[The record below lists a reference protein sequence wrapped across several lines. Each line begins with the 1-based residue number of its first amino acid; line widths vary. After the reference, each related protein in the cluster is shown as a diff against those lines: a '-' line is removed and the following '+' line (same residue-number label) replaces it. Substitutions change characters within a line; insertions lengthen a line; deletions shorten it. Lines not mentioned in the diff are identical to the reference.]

1 MLKVLLLRK
10 KIDAAKMALEDLRAK
25 DADFAKREAEL
36 EAAIEEAAAAEDED
50 AAEAQKAVEEEVEK
64 FDQEKA
70 DHEEAKKSLTDEITE
85 LENDL
90 ATEEAS
96 QETAPAQDPEPEKE
110 ERKVKTMSVTRNKFF
125 AGKDVTAMFE
135 REDVKAYLAEI
146 RSCIKNKRELTNVG
160 LTIPEV
166 FVGLIKE
173 NVENYSK
180 LYKHVNVQPIAGKAR
195 EIVQGTVAEAIWTE
209 CCAVLNEL
217 SLAFNDVEIDCY
229 KVAGYYKVC
238 NAVLEDNDVDL
249 ATKLLEALS
258 QAIGLAVDKAILYGR
273 NSASAQKMPLGILSR
288 LAQTSEPGNYSPT
301 ARPWVDL
308 HTSNIKSISAGL
320 TGAALIKQIV
330 LASGAAKS
338 NYSRGSKVWVMN
350 ESTYTKLMAET
361 VSVDAN
367 GQIVTGVAGTMPV
380 VGGVIE
386 VLNFIPDN
394 TIIGGYFDL
403 YLLGERAGAKFAQ
416 SEHVFFIQD
425 QTAFKGTARYDG
437 QPVIA
442 EAFVAIGLEGTTPDA
457 TQVAF
462 APDEANVVKGIILSA
477 SAVTVEESTVSAGG
491 NMVYFQDTNGWGTVK
506 IHYWGG
512 ATPTTWPGESMTKVA
527 GTTDI
532 YSYELYIPMGYSFR
546 YAVTQEDF
554 EKLPQELKDEAL
566 VRAAD
571 RLR

>member
-10 KIDAAKMALEDLRAK
+10 KIDNAKKALEALRAK
-25 DADFAKREAEL
+25 DADFDKRQAEL
-36 EAAIEEAAAAEDED
+36 EQAIEEAAEATGDD
-50 AAEAQKAVEEEVEK
+50 AAEAQKAVEEEAEK
-64 FDQEKA
+64 FDSEKQE
-70 DHEEAKKSLTDEITE
+70 HEDAKKSLSDEIE
-85 LENDL
+85 EMEKDL
-90 ATEEAS
+90 AEAEEEQKTE
-96 QETAPAQDPEPEKE
+96 PEPQPEAKEE
-110 ERKVKTMSVTRNKFF
+110 ERKVLRPMAKRNRFF
-125 AGKDVTAMFE
+125 ANVDTNVMFA
-135 REDVKAYLAEI
+135 RDDVKAYLSEI

-180 LYKHVNVQPIAGKAR
+180 LYKHVNVQSISGKGR
-195 EIVQGTVAEAIWTE
+195 EIIQGTVAEAIWTE

-273 NSASAQKMPLGILSR
+273 NTASAQKMPLGIVSR
-288 LAQTSEPGNYSPT
+288 LAQTSEPSNYPAT
-301 ARPWVDL
+301 ARPWEDL
-308 HTSNIKSISAGL
+308 SATNIISLSAGL
-320 TGAALIKQIV
+320 TGAALFKQIV

-338 NYSRGSKVWVMN
+338 NYSRGGKVWVMN
-350 ESTYTKLMAET
+350 ETTYTKLMAET
-361 VSVDAN
+361 VAVDAN

-403 YLLGERAGAKFAQ
+403 YLLGERAGAQFAQ

-425 QTAFKGTARYDG
+425 QTAFKGVARYDG

-442 EAFVAIGLEGTTPDA
+442 EAFIAIGLEGTTPAA
-457 TQVAF
+457 TSVAF
-462 APDEANVVKGIILSA
+462 APDKANVVTGIILSA
-477 SAVTVEESTVSAGG
+477 SAVSVEEGEDVTVSAQTIPVDGPITWTSAD
-491 NMVYFQDTNGWGTVK
+491 DTVATVEDGV
-506 IHYWGG
+506 ITGV
-512 ATPTTWPGESMTKVA
+512 TS
-527 GTTDI
+527 GTTTVTAV
-532 YSYELYIPMGYSFR
+532 SGSASASV
-546 YAVTQEDF
+546 AVTVT
-554 EKLPQELKDEAL
+554 A
-566 VRAAD
+566 
-571 RLR
+571 

>member
-10 KIDAAKMALEDLRAK
+10 KIDAANKALEALRAK

-36 EAAIEEAAAAEDED
+36 EQAINEAAEAEGED

-64 FDQEKA
+64 FDQEKEE
-70 DHEEAKKSLTDEITE
+70 HEAAKKSLEDELTE
-85 LENDL
+85 LEAGL
-90 ATEEAS
+90 EAEEA
-96 QETAPAQDPEPEKE
+96 AQDTSEEPKPQPQVE
-110 ERKVKTMSVTRNKFF
+110 ERKEEKMITRNKFF
-125 AGKDVTAMFE
+125 RGVDTDAMFQ
-135 REDVKAYLAEI
+135 RDDVKAYLSEI

-217 SLAFNDVEIDCY
+217 NLAFNDVEIDCY

-238 NAVLEDNDVDL
+238 NAVLEDNDVQL

-273 NSASAQKMPLGILSR
+273 NSASAQKMPLGIVSR
-288 LAQTSEPGNYSPT
+288 LAQTSEPANYPAT

-308 HTSNIKSISAGL
+308 HTSNIISLSAGL
-320 TGAALIKQIV
+320 TGAGLFKQIV
-330 LASGAAKS
+330 LASGAAKGK
-338 NYSRGSKVWVMN
+338 YSRGGKVWVMN
-350 ESTYTKLMAET
+350 ETTYTKLMAET
-361 VSVDAN
+361 VSVNAN
-367 GQIVTGVAGTMPV
+367 GQIVSGVAGTMPV

-386 VLNFIPDN
+386 VLDFIPDN

-403 YLLGERAGAKFAQ
+403 YMLGERAGAQFAQ

-442 EAFVAIGLEGTTPDA
+442 EAFVAIGLEATTPA
-457 TQVAF
+457 ASSVAF
-462 APDEANVVKGIILSA
+462 APDEANTVKAIALNVNAVTIDLSEDDEFQMKAVTMPIDAPITWSSSAETYATVDQNGLITGKAAGSATITAVSGSA
-477 SAVTVEESTVSAGG
+477 SASVAVTV
-491 NMVYFQDTNGWGTVK
+491 
-506 IHYWGG
+506 
-512 ATPTTWPGESMTKVA
+512 TT
-527 GTTDI
+527 
-532 YSYELYIPMGYSFR
+532 
-546 YAVTQEDF
+546 
-554 EKLPQELKDEAL
+554 
-566 VRAAD
+566 
-571 RLR
+571 

>member
-1 MLKVLLLRK
+1 MLKTLLLRS
-10 KIDAAKMALEDLRAK
+10 KIDAAKKALEALRAK
-25 DADFAKREAEL
+25 DADFEKREAEITQ
-36 EAAIEEAAAAEDED
+36 AIEEASQMEEGEAKIEAQRTVEEAVEQFDADKAAHEEEKTKLEESIGEMEKEL
-50 AAEAQKAVEEEVEK
+50 AEAEK
-64 FDQEKA
+64 DQ
-70 DHEEAKKSLTDEITE
+70 DTTP
-85 LENDL
+85 
-90 ATEEAS
+90 
-96 QETAPAQDPEPEKE
+96 QPEPNDQRKGEKKIMK
-110 ERKVKTMSVTRNKFF
+110 RNRFFKSVENL
-125 AGKDVTAMFE
+125 DEMFQ

-180 LYKHVNVQPIAGKAR
+180 LYKHVNVQPIAGNGR

-209 CCAVLNEL
+209 CCAVLNEMN
-217 SLAFNDVEIDCY
+217 LAFNDVEVDCF

-273 NSASAQKMPLGILSR
+273 NSASTQKMPLGIVSR
-288 LAQTSEPGNYSPT
+288 LAQTSEPSNYPAT
-301 ARPWVDL
+301 ARPWEDL
-308 HTSNIKSISAGL
+308 HTSNIVSLSAGL
-320 TGAALIKQIV
+320 TGAALFKQIV
-330 LASGAAKS
+330 IASGKAKS
-338 NYSRGSKVWVMN
+338 SYSRGEKIWVMN
-350 ESTYTKLMAET
+350 ETTYTKLMAET
-361 VSVDAN
+361 VSINGN
-367 GQIVTGVAGTMPV
+367 GQVVTGVAGTMPV

-442 EAFVAIGLEGTTPDA
+442 EAFVAIGLEATTPA
-457 TQVAF
+457 ANAVAF
-462 APDEANVVKGIILSA
+462 APDEANTVKAIALNVNAVTIDLSEDDEFQMQAVTMPIDAPITWSSSAETYATVDQNGLITGKASGSATITAVSGSA
-477 SAVTVEESTVSAGG
+477 SASVAVTV
-491 NMVYFQDTNGWGTVK
+491 
-506 IHYWGG
+506 
-512 ATPTTWPGESMTKVA
+512 TT
-527 GTTDI
+527 
-532 YSYELYIPMGYSFR
+532 
-546 YAVTQEDF
+546 
-554 EKLPQELKDEAL
+554 
-566 VRAAD
+566 
-571 RLR
+571 

>member
-10 KIDAAKMALEDLRAK
+10 KIDAANKALEALRAK

-36 EAAIEEAAAAEDED
+36 EQAINEAAEAEGED

-64 FDQEKA
+64 FDQEKEE
-70 DHEEAKKSLTDEITE
+70 HEAAKKSLEDELTE
-85 LENDL
+85 LEAGL
-90 ATEEAS
+90 EAEEA
-96 QETAPAQDPEPEKE
+96 AQDTSEEPKPQPQVE
-110 ERKVKTMSVTRNKFF
+110 ERKEEKMITRNKFF
-125 AGKDVTAMFE
+125 RGVDTDAMFQ
-135 REDVKAYLAEI
+135 RDDVKAYLSEI

-217 SLAFNDVEIDCY
+217 NLAFNDVEIDCY

-238 NAVLEDNDVDL
+238 NAVLEDNDVQL

-273 NSASAQKMPLGILSR
+273 NSASAQKMPLGIVSR
-288 LAQTSEPGNYSPT
+288 LAQTSEPANYPAT

-308 HTSNIKSISAGL
+308 HTSNIISLSAGL
-320 TGAALIKQIV
+320 TGAGLFKQII
-330 LASGAAKS
+330 LASGAAKGK
-338 NYSRGSKVWVMN
+338 YSRGGKVWVMN

-361 VSVDAN
+361 VSVNAN
-367 GQIVTGVAGTMPV
+367 GQIVSGVAGTMPV

-386 VLNFIPDN
+386 VLDFIPDN

-403 YLLGERAGAKFAQ
+403 YMLGERAGAQFAQ

-442 EAFVAIGLEGTTPDA
+442 EAFVAIGLEATTPA
-457 TQVAF
+457 ASSVAF
-462 APDEANVVKGIILSA
+462 APDEANTVKAIALNVNAVTIDLSEDDEFQMQAVTMPIDAPITWSSSAETYATVDQNGLITGKAAGSATITAVSGSA
-477 SAVTVEESTVSAGG
+477 SASVAVTV
-491 NMVYFQDTNGWGTVK
+491 
-506 IHYWGG
+506 
-512 ATPTTWPGESMTKVA
+512 TT
-527 GTTDI
+527 
-532 YSYELYIPMGYSFR
+532 
-546 YAVTQEDF
+546 
-554 EKLPQELKDEAL
+554 
-566 VRAAD
+566 
-571 RLR
+571 

>member
-1 MLKVLLLRK
+1 MLKVLFLRK
-10 KIDAAKMALEDLRAK
+10 KIDAAKKALDMLREK
-25 DADFAKREAEL
+25 DAEFAKREAEL
-36 EAAIEEAAAAEDED
+36 EQAIEEAAAAEGED

-70 DHEEAKKSLTDEITE
+70 DHEENKKTLTEEIAE
-85 LENDL
+85 LEEDL
-90 ATEEAS
+90 ANEEAA
-96 QETAPAQDPEPEKE
+96 QETDPQPQPEPE
-110 ERKVKTMSVTRNKFF
+110 ERKENKMSVVRNKFF
-125 AGKDVTAMFE
+125 AGKDTGAMFE

-160 LTIPEV
+160 LTIPDV

-180 LYKHVNVQPIAGKAR
+180 LYKHVNVQAISGKAR
-195 EIVQGTVAEAIWTE
+195 EVVQGTVAEAIWTE

-217 SLAFNDVEIDCY
+217 NLTFNDVEIDCY

-249 ATKLLEALS
+249 ATKRLEALS

-273 NSASAQKMPLGILSR
+273 NSVSTQKMPLGIVSR
-288 LAQTSEPGNYSPT
+288 LAQTSEPSNYPTT

-308 HTSNIKSISAGL
+308 HTSNIISLSAGL
-320 TGAALIKQIV
+320 TGAALFKQIV
-330 LASGAAKS
+330 LASGKAKS
-338 NYSRGSKVWVMN
+338 NYSRGEKVWVMN
-350 ESTYTKLMAET
+350 ETTYTKLMAET
-361 VSVDAN
+361 VSVNAN

-403 YLLGERAGAKFAQ
+403 YLLGERAGAQFAQ

-442 EAFVAIGLEGTTPDA
+442 EAFVAIGLEGTTPA
-457 TQVAF
+457 ANAVAF
-462 APDEANVVKGIILSA
+462 EPDKANVVTGIVLNTDAVTVDVDETFQLIAQTLPVDGDVTYTSSDATKATVSSAGLITGVASGSATITAVSGSA
-477 SAVTVEESTVSAGG
+477 SASVAVTV
-491 NMVYFQDTNGWGTVK
+491 
-506 IHYWGG
+506 
-512 ATPTTWPGESMTKVA
+512 TT
-527 GTTDI
+527 
-532 YSYELYIPMGYSFR
+532 
-546 YAVTQEDF
+546 
-554 EKLPQELKDEAL
+554 
-566 VRAAD
+566 
-571 RLR
+571 

>member
-10 KIDAAKMALEDLRAK
+10 KIDAANKALEALRAK

-36 EAAIEEAAAAEDED
+36 EQAINEAAEAEGED

-64 FDQEKA
+64 FDQEKEE
-70 DHEEAKKSLTDEITE
+70 HEAAKKSLEDELTE
-85 LENDL
+85 LEAGL
-90 ATEEAS
+90 EAEEA
-96 QETAPAQDPEPEKE
+96 AQDTSEEPKPQPQVEERKE
-110 ERKVKTMSVTRNKFF
+110 ERMHTRNKFF
-125 AGKDVTAMFE
+125 RGVDTDAMFQ
-135 REDVKAYLAEI
+135 RDDVKAYLSEI

-217 SLAFNDVEIDCY
+217 NLAFNDVEIDCY

-238 NAVLEDNDVDL
+238 NAVLEDNDVQL

-273 NSASAQKMPLGILSR
+273 NSASAQKMPLGIVSR
-288 LAQTSEPGNYSPT
+288 LAQTSEPANYPAT
-301 ARPWVDL
+301 ARPWEDL
-308 HTSNIKSISAGL
+308 HTSNIISLSAGL
-320 TGAALIKQIV
+320 TGAGLFKQIV
-330 LASGAAKS
+330 LASGAAKGK
-338 NYSRGSKVWVMN
+338 YSRGGKVWVMN
-350 ESTYTKLMAET
+350 ETTYTKLMAET
-361 VSVDAN
+361 VSVNAN
-367 GQIVTGVAGTMPV
+367 GQIVSGVAGTMPV

-386 VLNFIPDN
+386 VLDFIPDN

-403 YLLGERAGAKFAQ
+403 YMLGERAGAQFAQ

-442 EAFVAIGLEGTTPDA
+442 EAFVAIGLEATTPA
-457 TQVAF
+457 ASSVAF
-462 APDEANVVKGIILSA
+462 APDEANTVKAIALNVNAVTIDLSEDDEFQMQAVTMPIDAPITWSSSAETYATVDQNGLITGKAAGSATITAVSGSA
-477 SAVTVEESTVSAGG
+477 SASVAVTV
-491 NMVYFQDTNGWGTVK
+491 
-506 IHYWGG
+506 
-512 ATPTTWPGESMTKVA
+512 TT
-527 GTTDI
+527 
-532 YSYELYIPMGYSFR
+532 
-546 YAVTQEDF
+546 
-554 EKLPQELKDEAL
+554 
-566 VRAAD
+566 
-571 RLR
+571 

>member
-10 KIDAAKMALEDLRAK
+10 KIDAAKKALESLREK
-25 DADFAKREAEL
+25 DAEFAKREAEL
-36 EAAIEEAAAAEDED
+36 EQAIEEAAAAEGED

-70 DHEEAKKSLTDEITE
+70 DHEENKKTLTEEIAE
-85 LENDL
+85 LEEDL

-96 QETAPAQDPEPEKE
+96 QETDPEPQPETE
-110 ERKVKTMSVTRNKFF
+110 ERKDNKMPVVRNKFF
-125 AGKDVTAMFE
+125 AGKDTGAMFE
-135 REDVKAYLAEI
+135 REDVKAYLSEI

-160 LTIPEV
+160 LTIPDV

-180 LYKHVNVQPIAGKAR
+180 LYKHVNVQAISGKAR
-195 EIVQGTVAEAIWTE
+195 EVVQGTVAEAIWTE

-217 SLAFNDVEIDCY
+217 NLTFNDVEIDCY

-238 NAVLEDNDVDL
+238 NAVLEDNDIDL

-273 NSASAQKMPLGILSR
+273 NSVSTQKMPLGIVSR
-288 LAQTSEPGNYSPT
+288 LAQTSEPSNYPTT

-308 HTSNIKSISAGL
+308 HTSNIISLSAGL
-320 TGAALIKQIV
+320 TGAALFKQIV
-330 LASGAAKS
+330 LASGKAKS
-338 NYSRGSKVWVMN
+338 NYSRGKKVWVMN
-350 ESTYTKLMAET
+350 ETTYTKLMAET
-361 VSVDAN
+361 VSVNAN

-403 YLLGERAGAKFAQ
+403 YLLGERAGAQFAQ

-442 EAFVAIGLEGTTPDA
+442 EAFVAIGLEATTPA
-457 TQVAF
+457 ANAVAF
-462 APDEANVVKGIILSA
+462 EPDKANTVTGIVLNADAVTVDVDETFQLIAKTLPIDGDVTYTSSDDTKATVSSTGLITGKASGSATITAVSGSA
-477 SAVTVEESTVSAGG
+477 SASVAVTV
-491 NMVYFQDTNGWGTVK
+491 
-506 IHYWGG
+506 
-512 ATPTTWPGESMTKVA
+512 TT
-527 GTTDI
+527 
-532 YSYELYIPMGYSFR
+532 
-546 YAVTQEDF
+546 
-554 EKLPQELKDEAL
+554 
-566 VRAAD
+566 
-571 RLR
+571 

>member
-10 KIDAAKMALEDLRAK
+10 KIDAAKKALDMLREK
-25 DADFAKREAEL
+25 DAEFAKREAEL
-36 EAAIEEAAAAEDED
+36 EQAIEEAAAAEGED

-70 DHEEAKKSLTDEITE
+70 DHEENKKSLTEEIAE
-85 LENDL
+85 LEEDL
-90 ATEEAS
+90 AAEEAS
-96 QETAPAQDPEPEKE
+96 QETEPQPQPQPE
-110 ERKVKTMSVTRNKFF
+110 ERKENKMPVVRNKFF
-125 AGKDVTAMFE
+125 AGKDTGAMFE
-135 REDVKAYLAEI
+135 REDVKAYLSEI

-160 LTIPEV
+160 LTIPDV

-180 LYKHVNVQPIAGKAR
+180 LYKHVNVQAISGKAR
-195 EIVQGTVAEAIWTE
+195 EVVQGTVAEAIWTE

-217 SLAFNDVEIDCY
+217 NLTFNDVEIDCY

-238 NAVLEDNDVDL
+238 NAVLEDNDIDL

-273 NSASAQKMPLGILSR
+273 NSVSTQKMPLGIVSR
-288 LAQTSEPGNYSPT
+288 LAQTSEPSNYPTT

-308 HTSNIKSISAGL
+308 HTSNIISLSAGL
-320 TGAALIKQIV
+320 TGAALFKQIV
-330 LASGAAKS
+330 LASGKAKS
-338 NYSRGSKVWVMN
+338 NYSRGEKVWVMN
-350 ESTYTKLMAET
+350 ETTYTKLMAET
-361 VSVDAN
+361 VSVNAN

-403 YLLGERAGAKFAQ
+403 YLLGERAGAQFAQ

-442 EAFVAIGLEGTTPDA
+442 EAFVVIGLEATTPA
-457 TQVAF
+457 ANAVAF
-462 APDEANVVKGIILSA
+462 EPDKANTVTGIVLNADAVTVDVDETFQLIAQTLPIDGDVTYTSSDDTKATVSSAGLITGKASGSATITAVSGSA
-477 SAVTVEESTVSAGG
+477 SASVAVTV
-491 NMVYFQDTNGWGTVK
+491 
-506 IHYWGG
+506 
-512 ATPTTWPGESMTKVA
+512 TT
-527 GTTDI
+527 
-532 YSYELYIPMGYSFR
+532 
-546 YAVTQEDF
+546 
-554 EKLPQELKDEAL
+554 
-566 VRAAD
+566 
-571 RLR
+571 

>member
-10 KIDAAKMALEDLRAK
+10 KIDAAKKALEELRAK

-36 EAAIEEAAAAEDED
+36 EQAINEAAEAEGED

-64 FDQEKA
+64 FDQEKEE
-70 DHEEAKKSLTDEITE
+70 HEAVKKSLEDELTE
-85 LENDL
+85 LEAGL
-90 ATEEAS
+90 EAEEA
-96 QETAPAQDPEPEKE
+96 AQDTSEEPKPQPQAEERKE
-110 ERKVKTMSVTRNKFF
+110 ERMTTRNKFF
-125 AGKDVTAMFE
+125 RGVDTDAMFQ
-135 REDVKAYLAEI
+135 RDDVKAYLSEI

-217 SLAFNDVEIDCY
+217 NLAFNDVEIDCY

-238 NAVLEDNDVDL
+238 NAVLEDNDVQL

-273 NSASAQKMPLGILSR
+273 NSASAQKMPLGIVSR
-288 LAQTSEPGNYSPT
+288 LAQTSEPANYPAT

-308 HTSNIKSISAGL
+308 HTSNIISLSAGL
-320 TGAALIKQIV
+320 TGAGLFKQIV
-330 LASGAAKS
+330 LASGAAKGK
-338 NYSRGSKVWVMN
+338 YSRGGKVWVMN
-350 ESTYTKLMAET
+350 ETTYTKLMAET
-361 VSVDAN
+361 VSVNAN
-367 GQIVTGVAGTMPV
+367 GQIVSGVAGTMPV

-386 VLNFIPDN
+386 VLDFIPDN

-403 YLLGERAGAKFAQ
+403 YMLGERAGAQFAQ

-442 EAFVAIGLEGTTPDA
+442 EAFVAIGLEATTPA
-457 TQVAF
+457 ASSVAF
-462 APDEANVVKGIILSA
+462 APDEANTVKAIALNVNAVTIDLSEDDEFQMQAVTMPIDAPITWSSSAETYATVDQNGLITGKAAGSATITAVSGSA
-477 SAVTVEESTVSAGG
+477 SASVAVTV
-491 NMVYFQDTNGWGTVK
+491 
-506 IHYWGG
+506 
-512 ATPTTWPGESMTKVA
+512 TT
-527 GTTDI
+527 
-532 YSYELYIPMGYSFR
+532 
-546 YAVTQEDF
+546 
-554 EKLPQELKDEAL
+554 
-566 VRAAD
+566 
-571 RLR
+571 

>member
-10 KIDAAKMALEDLRAK
+10 KIDAAKKALEDLRAK

-36 EAAIEEAAAAEDED
+36 EAAIEEAAAAEGED

-96 QETAPAQDPEPEKE
+96 QETAPAENPAPQEE

-166 FVGLIKE
+166 FVEIIKE

-273 NSASAQKMPLGILSR
+273 NSASTQKMPLGIVSR
-288 LAQTSEPGNYSPT
+288 LAQTSEPSNYPTT

-308 HTSNIKSISAGL
+308 HTSNIISLSAGL
-320 TGAALIKQIV
+320 TGAALFKQLV
-330 LASGAAKS
+330 LASGKAKS
-338 NYSRGSKVWVMN
+338 NYSRGEKVWVMN
-350 ESTYTKLMAET
+350 ETTYTKLVAET

-367 GQIVTGVAGTMPV
+367 GRVVTGVAGTMPV
-380 VGGVIE
+380 IGGVIE

-403 YLLGERAGAKFAQ
+403 YMLGERAGAQFAQ

-442 EAFVAIGLEGTTPDA
+442 EAFVAIGLEATTPA
-457 TQVAF
+457 ANAVAF
-462 APDEANVVKGIILSA
+462 APDTANVVTGIVLNADAVTVDVDETFQLIAKTLPIDGDVTFTSSDDTKATVSSTGLITGKASGSATITAVSGSA
-477 SAVTVEESTVSAGG
+477 SASVAVTV
-491 NMVYFQDTNGWGTVK
+491 
-506 IHYWGG
+506 
-512 ATPTTWPGESMTKVA
+512 TT
-527 GTTDI
+527 
-532 YSYELYIPMGYSFR
+532 
-546 YAVTQEDF
+546 
-554 EKLPQELKDEAL
+554 
-566 VRAAD
+566 
-571 RLR
+571 

>member
-10 KIDAAKMALEDLRAK
+10 KIDAAKKAFEDLRAK
-25 DADFAKREAEL
+25 DADFVKREAEL
-36 EAAIEEAAAAEDED
+36 EAAIEEAAAAEGED

-273 NSASAQKMPLGILSR
+273 NSASTQKMPLGIVSR
-288 LAQTSEPGNYSPT
+288 LAQTSEPSNYPTT

-308 HTSNIKSISAGL
+308 HTSNIISLSAGL
-320 TGAALIKQIV
+320 TGAALFKQLV
-330 LASGAAKS
+330 LASGKAKS
-338 NYSRGSKVWVMN
+338 NYSRGEKVWVMN
-350 ESTYTKLMAET
+350 ETTYTKLVAET

-367 GQIVTGVAGTMPV
+367 GRVVTGVAGTMPV
-380 VGGVIE
+380 IGGVIE

-403 YLLGERAGAKFAQ
+403 YMLGERAGAQFAQ

-442 EAFVAIGLEGTTPDA
+442 EAFVAIGLEATTPA
-457 TQVAF
+457 ANAVAF
-462 APDEANVVKGIILSA
+462 APDTANVITGIVLNADAVTVDVDETFQLIAKTLPIDGDVTFTSSDDTKATVSSTGLITGKASGSATITAVSGSA
-477 SAVTVEESTVSAGG
+477 SASVAVTV
-491 NMVYFQDTNGWGTVK
+491 
-506 IHYWGG
+506 
-512 ATPTTWPGESMTKVA
+512 TT
-527 GTTDI
+527 
-532 YSYELYIPMGYSFR
+532 
-546 YAVTQEDF
+546 
-554 EKLPQELKDEAL
+554 
-566 VRAAD
+566 
-571 RLR
+571 

>member
-258 QAIGLAVDKAILYGR
+258 QAISLAVDKAILYGR
-273 NSASAQKMPLGILSR
+273 NSASTQKMPLGIVSR
-288 LAQTSEPGNYSPT
+288 LAQTSEPSNYPTT

-308 HTSNIKSISAGL
+308 HTSNIVSLSAGL
-320 TGAALIKQIV
+320 TGAALFKQLV
-330 LASGAAKS
+330 LASGKAKS
-338 NYSRGSKVWVMN
+338 NYSRGEKVWVMN
-350 ESTYTKLMAET
+350 ETTYTKLVAET

-367 GQIVTGVAGTMPV
+367 GRVVTGVAGTMPV
-380 VGGVIE
+380 IGGVIE

-403 YLLGERAGAKFAQ
+403 YMLGERAGAQFAQ

-442 EAFVAIGLEGTTPDA
+442 EAFVVIGLEATTPA
-457 TQVAF
+457 ANAVAF
-462 APDEANVVKGIILSA
+462 APDTANVVTGIVLNADAVTVDVDETFQLIAKTLPIDGDVTFTSSDDTKATVSSTGLITGKASGSATITAVSGSA
-477 SAVTVEESTVSAGG
+477 SASVAVTV
-491 NMVYFQDTNGWGTVK
+491 
-506 IHYWGG
+506 
-512 ATPTTWPGESMTKVA
+512 TT
-527 GTTDI
+527 
-532 YSYELYIPMGYSFR
+532 
-546 YAVTQEDF
+546 
-554 EKLPQELKDEAL
+554 
-566 VRAAD
+566 
-571 RLR
+571 

>member
-10 KIDAAKMALEDLRAK
+10 KIDAAKKALEDLRAK

-36 EAAIEEAAAAEDED
+36 EAAIEEAAAAEGED

-96 QETAPAQDPEPEKE
+96 QETAPAENSAPQEE

-125 AGKDVTAMFE
+125 KGKDVTAMFE

-273 NSASAQKMPLGILSR
+273 NSASTQKMPLGIVSR
-288 LAQTSEPGNYSPT
+288 LAQTSEPSNYPTT

-308 HTSNIKSISAGL
+308 HTSNIISLSAGL
-320 TGAALIKQIV
+320 TGAALFKQLV
-330 LASGAAKS
+330 LASGKAKS
-338 NYSRGSKVWVMN
+338 NYSRGEKVWVMN
-350 ESTYTKLMAET
+350 ETTYTKLVAET

-367 GQIVTGVAGTMPV
+367 GRVVTGVAGTMPV
-380 VGGVIE
+380 IGGVIE

-403 YLLGERAGAKFAQ
+403 YMLGERAGAQFAQ

-442 EAFVAIGLEGTTPDA
+442 EAFVAIGLEATTPA
-457 TQVAF
+457 ANAVAF
-462 APDEANVVKGIILSA
+462 APDEANTVKAIALNVNAVTIDLSEDDEFQMQAVTMPIDAPITWSSSAETYATVDQNGLITGKASGSATITAVSGSA
-477 SAVTVEESTVSAGG
+477 SASVAVTV
-491 NMVYFQDTNGWGTVK
+491 
-506 IHYWGG
+506 
-512 ATPTTWPGESMTKVA
+512 TT
-527 GTTDI
+527 
-532 YSYELYIPMGYSFR
+532 
-546 YAVTQEDF
+546 
-554 EKLPQELKDEAL
+554 
-566 VRAAD
+566 
-571 RLR
+571 

>member
-10 KIDAAKMALEDLRAK
+10 KIDAAKKALEELRAK

-36 EAAIEEAAAAEDED
+36 EQAINEAAEAEGED

-64 FDQEKA
+64 FDQEKEE
-70 DHEEAKKSLTDEITE
+70 HEAAKKSLEDELTE
-85 LENDL
+85 LEAGL
-90 ATEEAS
+90 EAEEA
-96 QETAPAQDPEPEKE
+96 AQDTSEEPKPQPQVEERKE
-110 ERKVKTMSVTRNKFF
+110 ERMTTRNKFF
-125 AGKDVTAMFE
+125 RGVDTDAMFQ
-135 REDVKAYLAEI
+135 RDDVKAYLSEI

-217 SLAFNDVEIDCY
+217 NLAFNDVEIDCY

-238 NAVLEDNDVDL
+238 NAVLEDNDVQL

-273 NSASAQKMPLGILSR
+273 NSASAQKMPLGIVSR
-288 LAQTSEPGNYSPT
+288 LAQTSEPANYPAT

-308 HTSNIKSISAGL
+308 HTSNIISLSAGL
-320 TGAALIKQIV
+320 TGAGLFKQIV
-330 LASGAAKS
+330 LASGAAKGK
-338 NYSRGSKVWVMN
+338 YRRGGKVWVMN
-350 ESTYTKLMAET
+350 ETTYTKLMAET
-361 VSVDAN
+361 VSVNAN
-367 GQIVTGVAGTMPV
+367 GQIVSGVAGTMPV

-386 VLNFIPDN
+386 VLDFIPDN

-403 YLLGERAGAKFAQ
+403 YMLGERAGAQFAQ

-442 EAFVAIGLEGTTPDA
+442 EAFVAIGLEATTPA
-457 TQVAF
+457 ASSVAF
-462 APDEANVVKGIILSA
+462 APDEANTVKAIALNVNAVTIDLSEDDEFQMQAVTMPIDAPITWSSSAETYATVDQNGLITGKAAGSATITAVSGSA
-477 SAVTVEESTVSAGG
+477 SASVAVTV
-491 NMVYFQDTNGWGTVK
+491 
-506 IHYWGG
+506 
-512 ATPTTWPGESMTKVA
+512 TT
-527 GTTDI
+527 
-532 YSYELYIPMGYSFR
+532 
-546 YAVTQEDF
+546 
-554 EKLPQELKDEAL
+554 
-566 VRAAD
+566 
-571 RLR
+571 

>member
-10 KIDAAKMALEDLRAK
+10 KIDAANKALEALRAK

-36 EAAIEEAAAAEDED
+36 EQAINEAAEAEGED

-64 FDQEKA
+64 FDQEKEE
-70 DHEEAKKSLTDEITE
+70 HEAAKKSLEDELTE
-85 LENDL
+85 LEAGL
-90 ATEEAS
+90 EAEEA
-96 QETAPAQDPEPEKE
+96 AQDTSEEPKPQPQVEERKE
-110 ERKVKTMSVTRNKFF
+110 ERMTTRNKFF
-125 AGKDVTAMFE
+125 RGVDTDAMFQ
-135 REDVKAYLAEI
+135 RDDVKAYLSEI

-217 SLAFNDVEIDCY
+217 NLAFNDVEIDCY

-238 NAVLEDNDVDL
+238 NAVLEDNDVQL

-273 NSASAQKMPLGILSR
+273 NSASAQKMPLGIVSR
-288 LAQTSEPGNYSPT
+288 LAQTSEPANYPAT

-308 HTSNIKSISAGL
+308 HTSNIISLSAGL
-320 TGAALIKQIV
+320 TGAGLFKQIV
-330 LASGAAKS
+330 LASGAAKGK
-338 NYSRGSKVWVMN
+338 YSRGGKVWVMN
-350 ESTYTKLMAET
+350 ETTYTKLMAET
-361 VSVDAN
+361 VSVNAN
-367 GQIVTGVAGTMPV
+367 GQIVSGVAGTMPV

-386 VLNFIPDN
+386 VLDFIPDN

-403 YLLGERAGAKFAQ
+403 YMLGERAGAQFAQ

-442 EAFVAIGLEGTTPDA
+442 EAFVAIGLEATTPA
-457 TQVAF
+457 ASSVAF
-462 APDEANVVKGIILSA
+462 APDEANTVKAIALNLNAVTIDLSEDDEFQMQAVTMPIDAPITWSSSAETYATVDQNGLITGKAAGSATITAVSGSA
-477 SAVTVEESTVSAGG
+477 SASVAVTV
-491 NMVYFQDTNGWGTVK
+491 
-506 IHYWGG
+506 
-512 ATPTTWPGESMTKVA
+512 TT
-527 GTTDI
+527 
-532 YSYELYIPMGYSFR
+532 
-546 YAVTQEDF
+546 
-554 EKLPQELKDEAL
+554 
-566 VRAAD
+566 
-571 RLR
+571 

>member
-10 KIDAAKMALEDLRAK
+10 KIDAANKALEALRAK

-36 EAAIEEAAAAEDED
+36 EQAINEAAEAEGED

-64 FDQEKA
+64 FDQEKEE
-70 DHEEAKKSLTDEITE
+70 HEAAKKSLEDELTE
-85 LENDL
+85 LEAGL
-90 ATEEAS
+90 EAEEA
-96 QETAPAQDPEPEKE
+96 AQDTSEAPKPQPQVE
-110 ERKVKTMSVTRNKFF
+110 ERKEEKMITRNKFF
-125 AGKDVTAMFE
+125 RGVDTDAMFQ
-135 REDVKAYLAEI
+135 RDDVKAYLSEI

-217 SLAFNDVEIDCY
+217 NLAFNDVEIDCY

-238 NAVLEDNDVDL
+238 NAVLEDNDVQL

-273 NSASAQKMPLGILSR
+273 NSASAQKMPLGIVSR
-288 LAQTSEPGNYSPT
+288 LAQTSEPANYPAT

-308 HTSNIKSISAGL
+308 HTSNIISLSAGL
-320 TGAALIKQIV
+320 TGAGLFKQIV
-330 LASGAAKS
+330 LASGAAKGK
-338 NYSRGSKVWVMN
+338 YSRGGKVWVMN
-350 ESTYTKLMAET
+350 ETTYTKLMAET
-361 VSVDAN
+361 VSVNAN
-367 GQIVTGVAGTMPV
+367 GQIVSGVAGTMPV

-386 VLNFIPDN
+386 VLDFIPDN

-403 YLLGERAGAKFAQ
+403 YMLGERAGAQFAQ

-442 EAFVAIGLEGTTPDA
+442 EAFVAIGLEATTPA
-457 TQVAF
+457 ASSVAF
-462 APDEANVVKGIILSA
+462 APDEANTVKAIALNVNAVTIDLSEDDEFQMKAVTMPIDAPITWSSSAETYATVDQNGLITGKAAGSATITAVSGSA
-477 SAVTVEESTVSAGG
+477 SASVAVTV
-491 NMVYFQDTNGWGTVK
+491 
-506 IHYWGG
+506 
-512 ATPTTWPGESMTKVA
+512 TT
-527 GTTDI
+527 
-532 YSYELYIPMGYSFR
+532 
-546 YAVTQEDF
+546 
-554 EKLPQELKDEAL
+554 
-566 VRAAD
+566 
-571 RLR
+571 

>member
-10 KIDAAKMALEDLRAK
+10 KIDAANKALEELRAK

-36 EAAIEEAAAAEDED
+36 EQAINEAAEAEGED

-64 FDQEKA
+64 FDQEKEE
-70 DHEEAKKSLTDEITE
+70 HEAAKKSLEDELTE
-85 LENDL
+85 LEAGL
-90 ATEEAS
+90 EAEEA
-96 QETAPAQDPEPEKE
+96 AQDTSEEPKPQPQAEERKE
-110 ERKVKTMSVTRNKFF
+110 ERMTTRNKFF
-125 AGKDVTAMFE
+125 RGVDTDAMFQ
-135 REDVKAYLAEI
+135 RDDVKAYLSEI

-166 FVGLIKE
+166 FVELIKE

-217 SLAFNDVEIDCY
+217 NLAFNDVEIDCY

-238 NAVLEDNDVDL
+238 NAVLEDNDVQL

-273 NSASAQKMPLGILSR
+273 NSASAQKMPLGIVSR
-288 LAQTSEPGNYSPT
+288 LAQTSEPANYPAT

-308 HTSNIKSISAGL
+308 HTSNIISLSAGL
-320 TGAALIKQIV
+320 TGAGLFKQIV
-330 LASGAAKS
+330 LASGAAKGK
-338 NYSRGSKVWVMN
+338 YSRGGKVWVMN
-350 ESTYTKLMAET
+350 ETTYTKLMAET
-361 VSVDAN
+361 VSVNAN
-367 GQIVTGVAGTMPV
+367 GQIVSGVAGTMPV

-386 VLNFIPDN
+386 VLDFIPDN

-403 YLLGERAGAKFAQ
+403 YMLGERAGAQFAQ

-442 EAFVAIGLEGTTPDA
+442 EAFVAIGLEATTPA
-457 TQVAF
+457 ASSVAF
-462 APDEANVVKGIILSA
+462 APDEANTVKAIALNVNAVTIDLSEDDEFQMQAVTMPIDAPITWSSSAETYATVDQNGLITGKAAGSATITAVSGSA
-477 SAVTVEESTVSAGG
+477 SASVAVTV
-491 NMVYFQDTNGWGTVK
+491 
-506 IHYWGG
+506 
-512 ATPTTWPGESMTKVA
+512 TT
-527 GTTDI
+527 
-532 YSYELYIPMGYSFR
+532 
-546 YAVTQEDF
+546 
-554 EKLPQELKDEAL
+554 
-566 VRAAD
+566 
-571 RLR
+571 